1 MKYVFINSISKRNIQ
16 IICFLFWICLVV
28 VMFFNRD
35 IYNNFTYGAFGISE
49 WLINYQGGF
58 VRRGI
63 CGELIYQL
71 YHIHPFD
78 VISFIKG
85 VDAASS
91 ILLLILLLDI
101 FKREGWS
108 LAILPLPCCL
118 YYNFQMVWA
127 RKDCILLLLAFF
139 VFYTFRRGALSKSIR
154 WFLLSSVLASFAI
167 LIHEAF
173 FFYSIPILFVWYFH
187 KLYSKDRSN
196 LLCDVLYSLLPFVP
210 SIIALFLVTINK
222 GDYTTSQ
229 NIWLSWK
236 DTIASYPYG
245 SQDIATYLGH
255 YGVSAQTGIDALTWQ
270 LLDTIKFHLGVNFHG
285 YSFALIIWMLL
296 VSFIFT
302 NNLNT
307 VHISLWTIKGTG
319 GGMSGVLFLQFL
331 FLLPMF
337 CILSCDWGRTIPYW
351 ILSSMMF
358 YHVFGEM
365 RILPIPKILFQSGK
379 KINHIFANPLIYIAI
394 VLLVPYK
401 DYYAPSYHDLPIVR
415 IGSFFYHF
423 FI

>member
-1 MKYVFINSISKRNIQ
+1 M
-16 IICFLFWICLVV
+16 
-28 VMFFNRD
+28 
-35 IYNNFTYGAFGISE
+35 
-49 WLINYQGGF
+49 
-58 VRRGI
+58 RRGI

-78 VISFIKG
+78 VILFIKG
-85 VDAASS
+85 IDAVCS
-91 ILLLILLLDI
+91 ILLLILLLYI
-101 FKREGWS
+101 FKNEGWS

-118 YYNFQMVWA
+118 FYNFQMVWA
-127 RKDCILLLLAFF
+127 RKDCILLLLVSF
-139 VFYTFRRGALSKSIR
+139 VFYTFRRGVLSKSIR
-154 WFLLSSVLASFAI
+154 WFLLSSLFASLAI

-285 YSFALIIWMLL
+285 YSFALII
-296 VSFIFT
+296 
-302 NNLNT
+302 
-307 VHISLWTIKGTG
+307 G
-319 GGMSGVLFLQFL
+319 
-331 FLLPMF
+331 
-337 CILSCDWGRTIPYW
+337 CYW
-351 ILSSMMF
+351 
-358 YHVFGEM
+358 
-365 RILPIPKILFQSGK
+365 
-379 KINHIFANPLIYIAI
+379 
-394 VLLVPYK
+394 
-401 DYYAPSYHDLPIVR
+401 
-415 IGSFFYHF
+415 
-423 FI
+423 